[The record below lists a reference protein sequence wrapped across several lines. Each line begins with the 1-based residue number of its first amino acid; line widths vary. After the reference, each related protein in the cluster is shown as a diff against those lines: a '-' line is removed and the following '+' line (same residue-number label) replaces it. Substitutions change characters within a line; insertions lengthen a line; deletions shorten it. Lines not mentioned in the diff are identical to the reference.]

1 MKAPLESVT
10 ISGTAQVG
18 QTLTATI
25 APDGAIASYKW
36 KSADTSDGS
45 YTDIEGATAASYTLT
60 ESENGKYIKVEA
72 TGNSDYSGTVVSQPT
87 SVVQASS
94 P

>member
-1 MKAPLESVT
+1 MKTPLESVT

-18 QTLTATI
+18 QTLTATV
-25 APDGAIASYKW
+25 APDGATASCKW

-45 YTDIEGATAASYTLT
+45 YSDIDGATAATYVLT

-72 TGNSDYSGTVVSQPT
+72 TGTGKYSGTVT
-87 SVVQASS
+87 SGATEAVTAAGG
-94 P
+94 